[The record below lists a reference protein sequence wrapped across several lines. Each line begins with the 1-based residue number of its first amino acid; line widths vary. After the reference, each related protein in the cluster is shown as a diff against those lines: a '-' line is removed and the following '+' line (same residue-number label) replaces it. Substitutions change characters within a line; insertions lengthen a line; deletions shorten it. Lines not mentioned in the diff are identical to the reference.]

1 MASAQT
7 TKPVEDTVS
16 KIDNDIAVGA
26 DLEFQRKWWRFT
38 RIMWIVFS
46 IVVVADLLGCFG
58 RGPLANAQIRASDG
72 TFELKYERIE
82 RFSTPSMLRV
92 EFGPSAIHQGKAQ
105 LWVSQSLIRSLGNQR
120 VVPQPSE
127 SVLDGDGILY
137 TFPVT
142 NLPATVEFALEPVSP
157 GIYHLKMRVPGSQE
171 VNPRII
177 VMP

>member
-7 TKPVEDTVS
+7 TKPVEDTVP
-16 KIDNDIAVGA
+16 KVDNDIAVGA
-26 DLEFQRKWWRFT
+26 DLDFQRKWWRFT
-38 RIMWIVFS
+38 RILWIVFT
-46 IVVVADLLGCFG
+46 IVIVADLLGCFG

-72 TFELKYERIE
+72 AFEIKYERIE

-127 SVLDGDGILY
+127 SALDGDGILY
-137 TFPVT
+137 TFLVK
-142 NLPATVEFALEPVSP
+142 NIPATVEFALEPVAP
-157 GIYHLKMRVPGSQE
+157 GIYHLKMHVPGSQE
-171 VNPRII
+171 VSPRIV